1 MMNKDDKPAADPLEG
16 KLIRDLAAILEET
29 GLSEIEVEKAGLRI
43 RVARTLHVVAAAAAP
58 HAVASGP
65 AQAGGAKGAKGTDLS
80 SHPGLVTSPMV
91 GTAYVAPS
99 PGAAAFVKVG
109 DMVTEG
115 QTLLIIEAMKTM
127 NQIPAPRAGRVTQ
140 IIISDG
146 QPVEFGEPLMVIE

>member
-1 MMNKDDKPAADPLEG
+1 MSKEEKSDPLEG

-29 GLSEIEVEKAGLRI
+29 GLSEIEIEKAGLRV
-43 RVARTLHVVAAAAAP
+43 RVARNIQMVAAAAVAGAP
-58 HAVASGP
+58 AAHAASAAASAP
-65 AQAGGAKGAKGTDLS
+65 KATDLS
-80 SHPGLVTSPMV
+80 SHPGLVASPMV

-99 PGAAAFVKVG
+99 PGANPFVKIG

-127 NQIPAPRAGRVTQ
+127 NQIPSPRAGRVTQ